1 MSYGI
6 NLWPMSFQFEL
17 VQKLQFEKLFSSIF
31 SVSFAAT
38 LRLLWIHYPL
48 CARLKTWPVFCL
60 RKMNIFEI
68 YLFFSMSLYDDNH
81 HNYKIFKETK
91 QTNAI
96 VYVLGRELNLGITRL
111 LFCRKFRF
119 IWNEHFLTHAEGRH
133 FSGPMHLNFES

>member
-6 NLWPMSFQFEL
+6 NLWPMSFQFGL